1 MAALQELLERNRIP
15 GFDANEFLDKYSK
28 YVTIALAFSGGGYR
42 SMLTGGGALVAYDSR
57 TPGADSKGQL
67 GGLFQ
72 ASSYIGGI
80 SGGSWL
86 VMSNLIND
94 NRPIIELKD
103 DPKAWSL
110 QHKLLEGVPNFDPTS
125 IQKTQSD
132 QSPLVPS
139 DNGYIYDNHDNETKE
154 KNPFAAFFSKIF
166 NFAKIFPY
174 EKEDTHLDQKEQSTL
189 TSSVLDLL
197 KSILLKNDEEDHD
210 NSTEKIPENT
220 VWKKVFSYYK
230 ELNIE
235 VRSKRSAGYYVSF
248 TDYWGRALARR
259 IFPGVA
265 RIPGV
270 TITES
275 TSLPSFKNY
284 EQPFPVIG
292 TIEKTP
298 SKSSSSVDSHLFEF
312 TPYEFGSWDDYL
324 GAFVPLRYLGS
335 SLYNGVPIQPTKISN
350 VSICVSGYDNVGYMT
365 GASSCLFSHIFVYI
379 YNFLVGFK
387 LELSVAANSLLT
399 SFGLSAGT
407 TSLNNPQ
414 YHPDYALISPNPF
427 YGFKPTK
434 DTYKELSEST
444 HMYLVDGGDDGQNIP
459 FQPFIQ
465 PSREVD
471 IIFAF
476 DMTSDHNNF
485 PNGTTLRKS
494 IERYHSNATEFSVP
508 YFEHS
513 HQGKGQREHILTKR
527 SAFPSVPTPEDIVY
541 YNLSLTPIF
550 LGCDLDDFPAINVT
564 TLSSAS
570 SGNNSG
576 YLPPLII
583 YTANSAHTFQSNTST
598 FQLSYTPYEVNKMI
612 ENGYSLATNGN
623 STSYSTCV
631 SCAIL
636 KRQFDRI
643 AAYGDDSNNESFNV
657 PNACKACFQQFC
669 WKGKYSKAKSH
680 KADLK

>member
-57 TPGADSKGQL
+57 TPGTDSKGQL

-110 QHKLLEGVPNFDPTS
+110 QHKLLEGIPNFDPAS

-139 DNGYIYDNHDNETKE
+139 SNGYIYDNHDNETKE

-298 SKSSSSVDSHLFEF
+298 SKSLSSVDSHLFEF

-427 YGFKPTK
+427 YGFKPAK

-513 HQGKGQREHILTKR
+513 DQGGGQREPILTQR

-564 TLSSAS
+564 TLSSAF
-570 SGNNSG
+570 SGKTSG

-636 KRQFDRI
+636 KRQFDHI
-643 AAYGDDSNNESFNV
+643 TANGDESTNDSFSV
-657 PNACKACFQQFC
+657 PEACKACFQQYC
-669 WKGKYSKAKSH
+669 WKEKYSKSISH